1 MNLQRV
7 VISGTSPG
15 PRLLILGGV
24 HGDEYEPIAAVF
36 HLASLIE
43 RENLRGEVTLVPIVN
58 EPAFQQHSRTGPDG
72 LDLARTFPG
81 SATGSPTEQIA
92 HAANEL
98 IQQSDFLI
106 DLHTGGL
113 AMRITPLV
121 GYMLVADEGT
131 LAAQRRMAQAF
142 GMPVVWGSSATLE
155 GRSLSAARDANVP
168 AIYAEWGGG
177 GGCDPRGVADY
188 VQGCLRVMGEL
199 DMLPGTVPVSPVSVN
214 SAPLVVEDRRTES
227 GLLQIQYP
235 APHPGFYELTAPL
248 GQEVSPGDELG
259 RLFRLDGEAPT
270 IIRAVHTGLLIL
282 ARALPAV
289 AEGDCLAFVLEA
301 QE

>member
-1 MNLQRV
+1 MNLHRV
-7 VISGTSPG
+7 VISGNSPG

-43 RENLRGEVTLVPIVN
+43 SEKLRGEVTLVPIVN
-58 EPAFQQHSRTGPDG
+58 EPAFRQHSRTGPDG

-92 HAANEL
+92 HAATEL
-98 IQQSDFLI
+98 IRQSDYLI

-121 GYMLVADEGT
+121 GYMLVADERT
-131 LAAQRRMAQAF
+131 LATQRVMAQAF
-142 GMPVVWGSSATLE
+142 GMPVVWGASATLE
-155 GRSLSAARDANVP
+155 GRTLSVARDANIP

-177 GGCDPRGVADY
+177 GGCDERGVADY
-188 VQGCLRVMGEL
+188 VQGCLRVMAKLE
-199 DMLPGTVPVSPVSVN
+199 MLPGTEFIDV
-214 SAPLVVEDRRTES
+214 APLVVEDSRPES
-227 GLLQIQYP
+227 GLLQLHYP
-235 APHPGFYELTAPL
+235 APHPGFYEPTAPL

-259 RLFRLDGEAPT
+259 RLFRLDGAAPT
-270 IIRAVHTGLLIL
+270 VIRADHTGQLIL

-289 AEGDCLAFVLEA
+289 AQGDCLAFVLEL
-301 QE
+301 EK